1 MFVPTQTT
9 MTSFTQALFAVATG
23 APMAAEA
30 IIPTPTDAGDWL
42 CCFWKEMADRMR
54 DEGGDV
60 SVSTTHSVEATRPPF
75 VPTYHGLKAVVEE
88 IFRHAVFKATLG
100 NATDIIDHITLS
112 YLPTAPP
119 TTTSASPALRAAEPS
134 ALAEGPLMFSI
145 LWTFVIVPEWRSKAI
160 EQSLFFLLPV
170 M

>member
-1 MFVPTQTT
+1 MV
-9 MTSFTQALFAVATG
+9 
-23 APMAAEA
+23 AEA
-30 IIPTPTDAGDWL
+30 IVPTPTDAGDWL

-54 DEGGDV
+54 DEERDV

-112 YLPTAPP
+112 YLPTAP
-119 TTTSASPALRAAEPS
+119 LV
-134 ALAEGPLMFSI
+134 FSI

-160 EQSLFFLLPV
+160 EQSLFFLLAI